1 MTTRYHPALV
11 ALHWILALMIF
22 MALVVGGP
30 MMAAMESTD
39 PQKLTGMTGHIIWGM
54 TIGVLILLRLITRFV
69 TTKPAKADTG
79 KAALNTAA
87 GLTHWAMYALVA
99 GMVLSGLVMAYNA
112 DLFAITL
119 GGSGA
124 PLPADLTVYPA
135 RVAHGVIANVL
146 TALLVLHVVG
156 WAFHQFILRDN
167 LISRMWFGKRQ
178 AAPKAEAGRQTLEA

>member
-1 MTTRYHPALV
+1 MTTRYHPVLV

-30 MMAAMESTD
+30 IMAAMESTD

-54 TIGVLILLRLITRFV
+54 VVGVLLLLRLITRFV
-69 TTKPAKADTG
+69 TMKPAKANTG
-79 KAALNTAA
+79 KTALNTAA

-99 GMVLSGLVMAYNA
+99 GMVLSGLVMANNA

-119 GGSGA
+119 GGSGD
-124 PLPADLTVYPA
+124 PLPADLAVYPA

-146 TALLVLHVVG
+146 TALIVLHVGG
-156 WAFHQFILRDN
+156 WAFHQFILRDR

-178 AAPKAEAGRQTLEA
+178 AASQAEAGQQTLEV

>member
-1 MTTRYHPALV
+1 
-11 ALHWILALMIF
+11 
-22 MALVVGGP
+22 
-30 MMAAMESTD
+30 MAAMESTD

-54 TIGVLILLRLITRFV
+54 TIGVLILLRLITRLV

-124 PLPADLTVYPA
+124 PLPEDLTVYPA

-167 LISRMWFGKRQ
+167 LISRMWFGKRL
-178 AAPKAEAGRQTLEA
+178 AAPKAEAGQQTLEA

>member
-135 RVAHGVIANVL
+135 RIAHGVIANVL

-178 AAPKAEAGRQTLEA
+178 AAPKAEAGQQTLEA

>member
-54 TIGVLILLRLITRFV
+54 TIGVLILLRLIIRFV

-146 TALLVLHVVG
+146 TALLVLHIVG

-178 AAPKAEAGRQTLEA
+178 AAPKAEAGQQTLEA

>member
-1 MTTRYHPALV
+1 MTTRYHPVLV

-54 TIGVLILLRLITRFV
+54 VVGVLILLRLITRFV
-69 TTKPAKADTG
+69 TMKPAKADTG
-79 KAALNTAA
+79 KPALNTAA
-87 GLTHWAMYALVA
+87 GLTHCAMYALVA
-99 GMVLSGLVMAYNA
+99 GMVLSGLVMANNA

-146 TALLVLHVVG
+146 IALIMLHVGG
-156 WAFHQFILRDN
+156 WAFHQFILRDR

-178 AAPKAEAGRQTLEA
+178 AASKSEAGQQTLEA

>member
-69 TTKPAKADTG
+69 TKKPAKADTG
-79 KAALNTAA
+79 KAVLNTAA

-156 WAFHQFILRDN
+156 WAFHQFILRDR

-178 AAPKAEAGRQTLEA
+178 AAPKTEAGQQTLEA

>member
-156 WAFHQFILRDN
+156 WAFHQFILRDR

-178 AAPKAEAGRQTLEA
+178 AAPTAEAGQQTLEA

>member
-1 MTTRYHPALV
+1 
-11 ALHWILALMIF
+11 
-22 MALVVGGP
+22 
-30 MMAAMESTD
+30 MAAMESTD